1 MRERAHI
8 GARPRVLPQTVI
20 SSPAVRR
27 SVARDPRG
35 RASWVVPLLL
45 CAAIL
50 LIAALAFNLAYLD
63 TGGEQLPPSP
73 GGGSPNPGAGGI
85 LDTSTASTLVLAV
98 FAACGVTL
106 IVLFIL
112 RRKQGI
118 PVKRVL
124 RPTTWVDTVAMLI
137 AFSVF
142 GILLVLWP
150 RIVNGASFP
159 GRPTSG
165 TGNNSVNLTLVPS
178 VAGIPLGYFLMA
190 AILASVVA
198 IALFF
203 RVGTTL
209 LRAAPSD
216 RRARRHAAAEAVQAA
231 LEQLQVGGDVR
242 EVILACYARFC
253 ALLGSRGIL
262 AQETLTPREL
272 EDLAVHRLSVSPAS
286 SDELTGLFEEARY
299 SEHALGDA
307 DRDRAVRSLERIR
320 ADLEA

>member
-1 MRERAHI
+1 MA
-8 GARPRVLPQTVI
+8 ARPRVLPQTVI
-20 SSPAVRR
+20 SFAAVRR
-27 SVARDPRG
+27 PVAREPRG

-45 CAAIL
+45 CAAVL

-63 TGGEQLPPSP
+63 TGGEQLPAAP

-85 LDTSTASTLVLAV
+85 LDESTASTLVLGV
-98 FAACGVTL
+98 FVVCGAIC
-106 IVLFIL
+106 IVFFLMH
-112 RRKQGI
+112 RKQGI

-137 AFSVF
+137 AFTVF
-142 GILLVLWP
+142 GLLLLVWP
-150 RIVNGASFP
+150 RIVNGASRTGQP
-159 GRPTSG
+159 GSS
-165 TGNNSVNLTLVPS
+165 TGNNSVNLTIVPS
-178 VAGIPLGYFLMA
+178 IGGIPLGYFLMA
-190 AILASVVA
+190 AVLASVVA

-209 LRAAPSD
+209 MRAAPSE
-216 RRARRHAAAEAVQAA
+216 RRARRQAAAQAVEAA

-253 ALLGSRGIL
+253 ALLGARGIL
-262 AQETLTPREL
+262 SQETLTPREL
-272 EDLAVHRLSVSPAS
+272 ESLAIERLSVSPDS

-299 SEHALGDA
+299 SEHALGEA